1 MKVWKIST
9 VTDDQMLCRELN
21 RLTQLGCVIKE
32 VLFIEKRDCYTIYK
46 VIYTEEDM
54 METEDVSN

>member
-21 RLTQLGCVIKE
+21 RLTKLGCAVKE
-32 VLFIEKRDCYTIYK
+32 VLFIEKRDYHTLYK
-46 VIYTEEDM
+46 VIYTEEDI
-54 METEDVSN
+54 MEAEDVSN